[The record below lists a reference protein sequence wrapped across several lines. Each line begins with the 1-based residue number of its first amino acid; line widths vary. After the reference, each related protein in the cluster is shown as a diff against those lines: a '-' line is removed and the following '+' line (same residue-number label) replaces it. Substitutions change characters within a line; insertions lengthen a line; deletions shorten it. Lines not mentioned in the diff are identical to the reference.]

1 MACRPVPDD
10 DARGKR
16 LGRGRRGASRQV
28 PGCRGF
34 TERTRERAWPGCVS
48 SEFDYMGAGNNRLFY
63 LPARIARFEFIFL
76 IEFKL
81 SSTCRAGAPVR
92 GPLGY
97 ARCPARPKALPG
109 RPRRCV
115 ASRPVPPRIVLFSS
129 DLVVY
134 QRIYRTKDLL
144 SRLTEGPF
152 PRFSEFRCAGGLL
165 AIGGRND
172 TEWYEF

>member
-1 MACRPVPDD
+1 
-10 DARGKR
+10 
-16 LGRGRRGASRQV
+16 
-28 PGCRGF
+28 
-34 TERTRERAWPGCVS
+34 
-48 SEFDYMGAGNNRLFY
+48 MGAGNNRLYY

-97 ARCPARPKALPG
+97 ARCPAHPRALPG
-109 RPRRCV
+109 RPRRRV
-115 ASRPVPPRIVLFSS
+115 ASRPMPTRIVLFSS
-129 DLVVY
+129 VLAVY
-134 QRIYRTKDLL
+134 QRIYRTKGLP

-152 PRFSEFRCAGGLL
+152 PRFSEFRRAGGLL
-165 AIGGRND
+165 AIGGRDD

>member
-10 DARGKR
+10 DARGEG

-28 PGCRGF
+28 PGGRGF
-34 TERTRERAWPGCVS
+34 TERTRKRAWPGCVS
-48 SEFDYMGAGNNRLFY
+48 SEFDCMGAGNNRLYY

-97 ARCPARPKALPG
+97 ARCPTRPGALPW
-109 RPRRCV
+109 RPRRRT
-115 ASRPVPPRIVLFSS
+115 ASRPVPPCIVSFSS
-129 DLVVY
+129 DLALY
-134 QRIYRTKDLL
+134 QRIYRTKGPP
-144 SRLTEGPF
+144 SRLMEGPS

-165 AIGGRND
+165 VTGGRND